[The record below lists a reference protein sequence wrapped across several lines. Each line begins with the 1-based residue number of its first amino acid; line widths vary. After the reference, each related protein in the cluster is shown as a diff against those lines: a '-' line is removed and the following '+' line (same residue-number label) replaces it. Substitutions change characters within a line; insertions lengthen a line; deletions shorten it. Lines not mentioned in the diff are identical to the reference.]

1 LIFKNKLLLNIIVI
15 TLIFISS
22 GIVYEQFSRVSTLQK
37 YKPKGSLVDI
47 GLRMLHLD
55 CRGSG
60 PPIVILESGL
70 DTLGSSSW
78 CVVQD
83 RLAKLTRTC
92 GYDRVGIMWSHPRP
106 YKSNL
111 MEAIANDLNKALVLT
126 DEKPSYILVSHS
138 FGGPYITKF
147 TELYGDKV
155 AGIVFVDSPHP
166 EQMDLVREIEMPLI
180 SSITNKAS
188 QVLSHFMNI
197 MGLTRLINMQDKR
210 RFQNQPDYNSDM
222 IKALAPLSGDT
233 LSHEISNYSKGL
245 Q

>member
-22 GIVYEQFSRVSTLQK
+22 GIAYEQFSRVSTLQK

-92 GYDRVGIMWSHPRP
+92 GYDRVGIMWSHTRP

-111 MEAIANDLNKALVLT
+111 MEAIANDLNKAIVLT
-126 DEKPSYILVSHS
+126 NEKPSYILVSHS

-222 IKALAPLSGDT
+222 IKAFAPLSGDT
-233 LSHEISNYSKGL
+233 LSH
-245 Q
+245 